1 MISSLLSSLQ
11 CPCTMNCSIK
21 TFARQDVTLPYLKQK
36 NKKEEKFLNGFI
48 NKENAVNLFNNP
60 VFITTSRNRVGE

>member
-1 MISSLLSSLQ
+1 M
-11 CPCTMNCSIK
+11 
-21 TFARQDVTLPYLKQK
+21 PYLKQK